1 MLSRCRG
8 TIGIDKLS
16 TSFKS
21 ANSSIELLQKIGDQN
36 KLIGILM
43 CFKYFKSMI
52 HQYFKI
58 TSKKKKLE
66 SLIDLNKFNEK
77 FDTLSQKMQS
87 LEKSL
92 PFLLSSSV
100 KTPKSRSL
108 TYGSNTDAITN
119 SVCAQHSESS
129 LDL

>member
-8 TIGIDKLS
+8 SIGMDKLS

-52 HQYFKI
+52 HQYFKMN
-58 TSKKKKLE
+58 SKKKKKLE

-77 FDTLSQKMQS
+77 LDTLSQKMQS

-92 PFLLSSSV
+92 PFLIGQSV
-100 KTPKSRSL
+100 KGSKSPSL

-119 SVCAQHSESS
+119 SVKG